1 MAKRNWWRRSLN
13 RHFRLLEKRS
23 RALEQKRRIEKK
35 SVQTQKKLTLDQQE
49 KALERIPGARK
60 RGKATSRMDT
70 MERRHIAKE
79 LMWRGKWT
87 ARTAKWEKIRHKFNA
102 LARKM
107 QPTTARIKAGNSG

>member
-1 MAKRNWWRRSLN
+1 
-13 RHFRLLEKRS
+13 
-23 RALEQKRRIEKK
+23 
-35 SVQTQKKLTLDQQE
+35 
-49 KALERIPGARK
+49 
-60 RGKATSRMDT
+60 

-107 QPTTARIKAGNSG
+107 QPTTAGIKAGNSG